1 MGFLSLR
8 TIAWQ
13 IVTNELTT
21 AIQGWGMNKI
31 LWLLAIWQVLGYD
44 VFDFELWK

>member
-1 MGFLSLR
+1 
-8 TIAWQ
+8 
-13 IVTNELTT
+13 
-21 AIQGWGMNKI
+21 MNKI